1 MGVWGM
7 AGYSICLIGNSHLA
21 ALAQAWR
28 QDRLGARPEVS
39 QVYFGMGGGYD
50 WDLAFQ
56 DGVLLPKDEESKTAF
71 QQTSRGRSSIV
82 IGEYDA
88 FVIYGVGFQVRA
100 LLTLFLEQDS
110 PDNGKSGP
118 TGQLLSRDAV
128 TTALRNRPGV
138 AASLKLL
145 DLVRSVS
152 QAPVIVCPQPFRSQ
166 RVLARSLLDQ
176 HPRLSQPEFL
186 AGVEQE
192 FRAASESLCLEHGGE
207 FLAQDESTWS
217 LPCFTREEF
226 VLGATTWR
234 QEVAERT
241 PTPTRPGKGKH
252 TNGSYGA
259 IVLRNILRRLD
270 EISGGAV
277 MGTALSPPMS
287 RYADV
292 S

>member
-1 MGVWGM
+1 M

-88 FVIYGVGFQVRA
+88 LVIYGVGFQVRA

-128 TTALRNRPGV
+128 TTALRDRPGV

-192 FRAASESLCLEHGGE
+192 FRSEERRVGKECRSR
-207 FLAQDESTWS
+207 WS
-217 LPCFTREEF
+217 P
-226 VLGATTWR
+226 
-234 QEVAERT
+234 
-241 PTPTRPGKGKH
+241 
-252 TNGSYGA
+252 
-259 IVLRNILRRLD
+259 
-270 EISGGAV
+270 
-277 MGTALSPPMS
+277 
-287 RYADV
+287 
-292 S
+292 